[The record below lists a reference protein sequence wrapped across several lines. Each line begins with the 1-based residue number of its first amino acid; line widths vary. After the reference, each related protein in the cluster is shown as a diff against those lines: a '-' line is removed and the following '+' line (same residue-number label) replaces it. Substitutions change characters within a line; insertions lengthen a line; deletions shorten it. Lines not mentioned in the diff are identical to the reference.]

1 MGAALR
7 VLVNGKPRGDLDA
20 RLERELRVKRVIAVA
35 EGIVL
40 TPEQAL
46 GNAKRR
52 MTLLYG
58 VAFGVAGLIVIAALI
73 AAAAYEP
80 RDLIVFVP
88 LVLIMGVGLAVL
100 LRFVWRRNVAAVVKR
115 AAATDTAPGVP
126 VRVED
131 AGLSIG
137 AETFPWN
144 AIAVDEL
151 GVVRISSEDSTTEA
165 VDRLTLSSG
174 GRVVVLDA
182 LTISNGAVV
191 VGQAWRHLC
200 AHRVAL

>member
-7 VLVNGKPRGDLDA
+7 VLVNGKPRGELDA
-20 RLERELRVKRVIAVA
+20 RLEREVRVKRVIAVA
-35 EGIVL
+35 EGVVL

-46 GNAKRR
+46 SNAKRR

-58 VAFGVAGLIVIAALI
+58 VAFGVAGLIVIVVTI
-73 AAAAYEP
+73 GTAAYEP
-80 RDLIVFVP
+80 RDLIVFLP
-88 LVLIMGVGLAVL
+88 LVLILGVGLAVL

-115 AAATDTAPGVP
+115 AAATVTAPGVP

-137 AETFPWN
+137 AETFPWT